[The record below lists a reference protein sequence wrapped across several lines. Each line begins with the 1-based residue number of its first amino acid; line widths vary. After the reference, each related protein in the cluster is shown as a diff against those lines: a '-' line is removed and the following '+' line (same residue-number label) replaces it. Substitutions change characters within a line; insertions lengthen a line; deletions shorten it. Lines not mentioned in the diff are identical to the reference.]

1 MQINFLKIQQKS
13 RENGLVIFSKSILR
27 FDEKTLLFPKVNIIR
42 ENWKDSIL
50 KNQNKLCDLTKKTT
64 FVSEIQQNS
73 SKIKFLDT
81 NRTFAPVCRAR
92 VEKIPQGKKWQDG
105 TLQNSQT

>member
-50 KNQNKLCDLTKKTT
+50 KNQNKLCDLTKKQHLFLKFNKNHQKSSFWTQIGLLLQ
-64 FVSEIQQNS
+64 FVEQ
-73 SKIKFLDT
+73 
-81 NRTFAPVCRAR
+81 
-92 VEKIPQGKKWQDG
+92 E
-105 TLQNSQT
+105 

>member
-1 MQINFLKIQQKS
+1 MNLDQMQINFLKIQQKS
-13 RENGLVIFSKSILR
+13 RENGLVIFSKSNFAIW
-27 FDEKTLLFPKVNIIR
+27 R
-42 ENWKDSIL
+42 ENLI
-50 KNQNKLCDLTKKTT
+50 
-64 FVSEIQQNS
+64 VSEIQQNS